1 MIKFFNPMYI
11 NIMYYKSPRNGL
23 PTYQFKLLK
32 IANIYNL
39 LDTAKDP
46 KTIYIRIKLSKAS
59 QKYII
64 YNYACVFIKY
74 VFIMFSQL

>member
-46 KTIYIRIKLSKAS
+46 KTIYISIKLSKAS

-64 YNYACVFIKY
+64 YNYACVSIKY